1 VSKPLLHGA
10 KINARPEAP
19 SRERSPEFV
28 EPKLFRILFRKL
40 GDGLQIVEEVHL
52 YLASR
57 SGKY

>member
-1 VSKPLLHGA
+1 
-10 KINARPEAP
+10 
-19 SRERSPEFV
+19 V